1 MNAPLILWIL
11 ALGTH
16 CSAHFVGLPHL
27 TQLIKIISFFG
38 ESSMNWVCQI
48 REAYEIWRVVG
59 VQDQSWNWFKQTVI
73 FRTQNTFQQFNK
85 ALAMQLYSEWL
96 RVIFFY
102 KEIMIIIYF
111 YSFIYLLAPQLPCLF
126 WLLDPFF
133 PITTLQ
139 TLDTLPSLLPPLPV
153 HSSSSSLDLLSVC
166 QSQKDSTWKSTLC
179 QRAEVLISSWLR
191 WGLSQSGQSLTL
203 IELCSGSW
211 CLPFF
216 YCCSIRHYSQTT
228 APLTALTVP
237 FRWSE
242 QA

>member
-96 RVIFFY
+96 QVIFFY
-102 KEIMIIIYF
+102 KKSWLLFIFIHL
-111 YSFIYLLAPQLPCLF
+111 FIYWLPSSPVCSGCWIPSSPSPLSRLLTPCPPCFLLFLFIHPAPLWIFYLSASPKRILLENQLYVKEQKCLF
-126 WLLDPFF
+126 
-133 PITTLQ
+133 
-139 TLDTLPSLLPPLPV
+139 
-153 HSSSSSLDLLSVC
+153 
-166 QSQKDSTWKSTLC
+166 
-179 QRAEVLISSWLR
+179 
-191 WGLSQSGQSLTL
+191 
-203 IELCSGSW
+203 
-211 CLPFF
+211 
-216 YCCSIRHYSQTT
+216 
-228 APLTALTVP
+228 
-237 FRWSE
+237 
-242 QA
+242 QAD